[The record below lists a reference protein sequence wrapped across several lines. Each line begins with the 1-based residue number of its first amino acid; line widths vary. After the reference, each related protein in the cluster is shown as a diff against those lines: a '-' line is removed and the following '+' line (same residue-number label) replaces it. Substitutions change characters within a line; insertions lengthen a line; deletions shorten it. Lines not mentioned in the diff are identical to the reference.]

1 MNQLNSSSPTSSSP
15 TAAREAAQARFARRI
30 IEHLNEDA
38 GRISPD
44 IAERLRFARER
55 AIERAVAARA
65 PAGTAPKVGHT
76 SGGAALLGGMSGW
89 WVKVASVLPLIALV
103 CGLVLIQ
110 QLQTRAQI
118 SVAAEVDAAL
128 LADDLPPT
136 AYGDAGFVEFLKTPP
151 RE

>member
-1 MNQLNSSSPTSSSP
+1 MNQLNSSSP
-15 TAAREAAQARFARRI
+15 AVVREAAQARFAHRI

-38 GRISPD
+38 NCISPD
-44 IAERLRFARER
+44 ISERLRFAREQ
-55 AIERAVAARA
+55 AIERAVAARS
-65 PAGTAPKVGHT
+65 PAGAEPRVGST

-89 WVKVASVLPLIALV
+89 WVRVASVLPLIALV